1 MSALTDVLASTPQ
14 ELARLVQRGGEEALD
29 TEPDGEWSI
38 RTTLAHLRDEEGL
51 VFRLRLE
58 RMLSE
63 AEPEFL
69 PFPPERWL
77 ETRKRDRDDTR
88 TVLQDFALQRKASV
102 NLLERIRPEDWERSG
117 KHPRGTTHT
126 VASWVEYW
134 VSHDREHL
142 GAIEQNLESL
152 SK

>member
-1 MSALTDVLASTPQ
+1 MSSLTDVLAATPQ
-14 ELARLVQRGGEEALD
+14 ELARLVSRGGEQALD
-29 TEPDGEWSI
+29 AEPGGEWSI

-63 AEPEFL
+63 EAPEFL

-77 ETRKRDRDDTR
+77 ELRQRDRDDTR
-88 TVLQDFALQRKASV
+88 TLLQDFALQRKASV
-102 NLLERIRPEDWERSG
+102 NLLERIRPEDWERTG
-117 KHPRGTTHT
+117 KHPRGTVHT

-134 VSHDREHL
+134 ASHDREHL
-142 GAIEQNLESL
+142 GAIERNLESL
-152 SK
+152 G

>member
-29 TEPDGEWSI
+29 AEPDGEWSV

-63 AEPEFL
+63 SEPEFL
-69 PFPPERWL
+69 PYPPEHWL
-77 ETRKRDRDDTR
+77 ATRRQDRDETRTL
-88 TVLQDFALQRKASV
+88 LQDFALQRKASV
-102 NLLERIRPEDWERSG
+102 NLLERLRPDEWERTG
-117 KHPRGTTHT
+117 THPRGTSHT

-142 GAIEQNLESL
+142 DAIERNLESL
-152 SK
+152 GK